1 LMKVLD
7 NMPMEGAPWFEKGV
21 KWVSPMNFDPA
32 VMPAST
38 SKRVYIHDVTL
49 RDGEQT
55 CGLNWTEDERVE
67 IGVALDDLGV
77 DRIEVGMPA
86 VSEDISRA
94 ITRLVKMNLRAA
106 IVPFARCVK
115 DDIDAAVKAG
125 ASHIVV
131 EHAVNPY
138 TCMYGYNCDT
148 EKLVDRIVSS
158 VNYAKEQGLAT
169 TFMGWD
175 VTRAT
180 LDYVLGVYER
190 VVEAAKPEAVVFT
203 DSFGV
208 ASPHAIFHAISQLK
222 ARLPGVRVEFHV
234 HNEFGMAMGSVIAAA
249 YAGVDGIHSSINAL
263 GERTGNVATE
273 EVAAGLKLLLG
284 IDTGVDIGKLGEVC
298 SMVERITNIPT
309 WRNKPVTGT
318 RLFWLESGVVVDAKA
333 KMEPAGLIPAMCPYM
348 PEVVGHSPIEVVMGG
363 SSGKASVKYFL
374 EQRGVA
380 CTDAQVEE
388 ILEKAKTL
396 GRSLRRVLE
405 PAEVDAIIEEVLKK

>member
-1 LMKVLD
+1 MKVLD

-284 IDTGVDIGKLGEVC
+284 IDTGVDIGKLGEAC

>member
-1 LMKVLD
+1 MKVLD
-7 NMPMEGAPWFEKGV
+7 NMPMEGSPWFERGV

-32 VMPAST
+32 VRPEST

-67 IGVALDDLGV
+67 IGVALDELGV

-94 ITRLVKMNLRAA
+94 ITRLVNMNLRAE
-106 IVPFARCVK
+106 IVPFARCIK
-115 DDIDAAVKAG
+115 EDIDSAVDAG
-125 ASHIVV
+125 AKHIVV

-138 TCMYGYNCDT
+138 TCLHGYHVDT
-148 EKLVDRIVSS
+148 EKLIDRIVTS
-158 VNYAKEQGLAT
+158 VNYAKEKGLHT

-190 VVEAAKPEAVVFT
+190 VVKEAKPEAVVFT

-208 ASPHAIFHAISQLK
+208 ASPMAVFHAIRSLK
-222 ARLPGVRVEFHV
+222 EKLPGVRVEFHV

-249 YAGVDGIHSSINAL
+249 YAGVDGIHSSINGL

-273 EVAAGLKLLLG
+273 EVAAALQLLLG
-284 IDTGVDIGKLGEVC
+284 IDTGVDISKLGEMC
-298 SMVERITNIPT
+298 AMVERVTGIPT
-309 WRNKPVTGT
+309 WRNKPITGT

-333 KMEPAGLIPAMCPYM
+333 KLEAAGLIPAMCPFM
-348 PEVVGHSPIEVVMGG
+348 PETVGHSPIEVVMGG
-363 SSGKASVKYFL
+363 SSGKASVKFFL
-374 EQRGVA
+374 EERGIA
-380 CTDAQVEE
+380 CTDEQVEQ
-388 ILEKAKTL
+388 ILEKAKAA
-396 GRSLRRVLE
+396 GRQAGRVLE
-405 PAEVDAIIEEVLKK
+405 NAEIDAIINEVLGK

>member
-1 LMKVLD
+1 MKVLD

>member
-1 LMKVLD
+1 MKVLD
-7 NMPMEGAPWFEKGV
+7 NMPMEGAPWFEKGI

-115 DDIDAAVKAG
+115 DDIDAAVDAG

-158 VNYAKEQGLAT
+158 VAYAKEQGLAT

-190 VVEAAKPEAVVFT
+190 VVAAAKPEAVVFT

-208 ASPHAIFHAISQLK
+208 ASPHAIFHAITQLK
-222 ARLPGVRVEFHV
+222 SRLPGVRVEFHV
-234 HNEFGMAMGSVIAAA
+234 HNEFGMAMGSVVAAA

-273 EVAAGLKLLLG
+273 EVAAALKLLLG
-284 IDTGVDIGKLGEVC
+284 IDTGVDISKLGEVC
-298 SMVERITNIPT
+298 GMVERITDIPT

-380 CTDAQVEE
+380 CTDAQVDE

-405 PAEVDAIIEEVLKK
+405 PAEVDAIINEVLGK

>member
-1 LMKVLD
+1 MKVLD
-7 NMPMEGAPWFEKGV
+7 NMPMEGAPWYEKGV

-32 VMPAST
+32 VMPEST

-67 IGVALDDLGV
+67 IAVALDDLGV

-94 ITRLVKMNLRAA
+94 ISRLVKMNLRAT

-115 DDIDAAVKAG
+115 GDIDAAVDAG

-138 TCMYGYNCDT
+138 TCYYAYNVDR
-148 EKLVDRIVSS
+148 EKLIDRIVSS
-158 VNYAKEQGLAT
+158 VNYAKEQGLRT

-175 VTRAT
+175 VTRAR
-180 LDYVLGVYER
+180 LDYVLGVYEQ
-190 VVEAAKPEAVVFT
+190 VVAEAKPEAVVFT

-208 ASPHAIFHAISQLK
+208 ATPNAIYHAIRQLK
-222 ARLPGVRVEFHV
+222 TRLPGVRVEFHV
-234 HNEFGMAMGSVIAAA
+234 HNEFGMAMGSVLAAV

-273 EVAAGLKLLLG
+273 EVAATLKLLLN
-284 IDTGVDIGKLGEVC
+284 IDTGVDISKLGDVC
-298 SMVERITNIPT
+298 GMVQRITGIAPAY
-309 WRNKPVTGT
+309 NKPVTGT
-318 RLFWLESGVVVDAKA
+318 RLFWLESGVVVDAKT
-333 KMEPAGLIPAMCPYM
+333 KMEAAGLVPAMCPYM
-348 PEVVGHSPIEVVMGG
+348 PVVVGHSPIEVVMGG

-374 EQRGVA
+374 DQRGTT
-380 CTDAQVEE
+380 CTDEEVEE
-388 ILEKAKTL
+388 ILAKVKDY
-396 GRSLRRVLE
+396 GRKVRRVLE
-405 PAEVDAIIEEVLKK
+405 PQEIDSIINEVLGK

>member
-1 LMKVLD
+1 MKILD
-7 NMPMEGAPWFEKGV
+7 NIPMEGSPWFEYGA
-21 KWVSPMNFDPA
+21 KWVSPMNFDPE
-32 VMPAST
+32 VRPETT
-38 SKRVYIHDVTL
+38 SQRVYIHDVTL

-67 IGVALDDLGV
+67 IGVALDQLGV

-94 ITRLVKMNLRAA
+94 ISRLVNMNLRAA

-115 DDIDAAVKAG
+115 GDIDAARDAG
-125 ASHIVV
+125 AKHIVV

-138 TCMYGYNCDT
+138 TCEYAYHVDT
-148 EKLVDRIVSS
+148 EKLVDRIVTS
-158 VNYAKEQGLAT
+158 VNYAKEQGLCT

-190 VVEAAKPEAVVFT
+190 VVREAKPEAVVFT

-208 ASPHAIFHAISQLK
+208 ASPMAVFRAIRSLK
-222 ARLPGVRVEFHV
+222 QRLPGVRVEFHV

-273 EVAAGLKLLLG
+273 EVAAALQLLLG
-284 IDTGVDIGKLGEVC
+284 IDTGVDIAKLGQVC
-298 SMVERITNIPT
+298 EMVERITGIPT
-309 WRNKPVTGT
+309 WRNKPITGT

-333 KMEPAGLIPAMCPYM
+333 KMEASGIVPAMCPYM
-348 PEVVGHSPIEVVMGG
+348 PEVVGHNPIEVVMGG
-363 SSGKASVKYFL
+363 SSGKASVKHFL
-374 EQRGVA
+374 DERGIA
-380 CTDAQVEE
+380 CTDEQVEE
-388 ILEKAKTL
+388 ILDKVKAI
-396 GRSLRRVLE
+396 GRKSRRVLE
-405 PAEVDAIIEEVLKK
+405 SAEIDAVISEVLGK

>member
-1 LMKVLD
+1 MKILD
-7 NMPMEGAPWFEKGV
+7 NMPMEGSPWFERGI
-21 KWVSPMNFDPA
+21 KWVSPMNFDPS
-32 VMPAST
+32 VRPETT

-67 IGVALDDLGV
+67 IGVALDKLGV

-94 ITRLVKMNLRAA
+94 ITRLVNMDLRAA

-115 DDIDAAVKAG
+115 GDIDSAVDAG
-125 ASHIVV
+125 AKHVVV

-138 TCMYGYNCDT
+138 TCFYGYNVDT
-148 EKLVDRIVSS
+148 EQLIDRIVTS
-158 VNYAKEQGLAT
+158 VNYAKEQGLHT

-190 VVEAAKPEAVVFT
+190 VVREAKPEAVVFT

-208 ASPHAIFHAISQLK
+208 ASPMAVFHAISSLK
-222 ARLPGVRVEFHV
+222 RRLPGVRVEFHV
-234 HNEFGMAMGSVIAAA
+234 HNEFGMAMGSVMAAA

-273 EVAAGLKLLLG
+273 EVAAALELLLG
-284 IDTGVDIGKLGEVC
+284 IDTGIDISKLGEMC
-298 SMVERITNIPT
+298 QMVERITGIPN

-318 RLFWLESGVVVDAKA
+318 RLFWLESGVVVDAKT
-333 KMEPAGLIPAMCPYM
+333 KLEEAGLIPAMCPYM
-348 PEVVGHSPIEVVMGG
+348 PEVVGHGPMKIVMGG
-363 SSGKASVKYFL
+363 SSAKPASNTPL
-374 EQRGVA
+374 M
-380 CTDAQVEE
+380 
-388 ILEKAKTL
+388 
-396 GRSLRRVLE
+396 
-405 PAEVDAIIEEVLKK
+405 KKV